1 MVLRLR
7 AYEISDRVETTDGA
21 GWAVEANEIDARM
34 PHQPGDVFVAW
45 DSGARAWWT
54 PPTIDDEWPDDP
66 YYARIAADCREAGI
80 SREQWEAHQREAV
93 EQASRDPK
101 APTWGLALL
110 YPVSAFMIWVGLWPP
125 SLRMG
130 AFAQSLL
137 IAIAG
142 VWIGWVSI
150 RLVIRER
157 YKYRTWVHYAL
168 MALGLVGFVFV
179 MLAVVQ
185 IHEMD

>member
-66 YYARIAADCREAGI
+66 YYASIADHCRQFGI
-80 SREQWEAHQREAV
+80 SREQWEAHQRAAA
-93 EQASRDPK
+93 EQAGGDPK
-101 APTWGLALL
+101 AQTWALALL
-110 YPVSAFMIWVGLWPP
+110 YPVSGYLIWVGFSPP
-125 SLRMG
+125 GPQICS
-130 AFAQSLL
+130 FAQSLL
-137 IAIAG
+137 IAIGG
-142 VWIGWVSI
+142 VWITWVSS

-157 YKYRTWVHYAL
+157 YKYRVWVHYAL
-168 MALGLVGFVFV
+168 MTLGFVGCV
-179 MLAVVQ
+179 AVILAVAKFGQ
-185 IHEMD
+185 IS